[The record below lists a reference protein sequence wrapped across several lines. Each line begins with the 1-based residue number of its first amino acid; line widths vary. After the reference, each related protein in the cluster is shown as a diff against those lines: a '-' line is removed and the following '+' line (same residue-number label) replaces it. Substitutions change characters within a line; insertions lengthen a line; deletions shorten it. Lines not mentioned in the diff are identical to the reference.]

1 MIIKLVILT
10 CLLMCGIFSLAQN
23 ESFKYALQG
32 RITDRSSGE
41 SLSRASIYIV
51 EQKIGTVADDEGNYS
66 LFIKEPGIYTVQISH
81 IGFENRT
88 LRVPVSGS
96 HTLDIDL
103 NSNAFLK
110 EIIVTGKNSSDN
122 IARPNLGVERLSI
135 SQIRKL
141 PSFMGEVDLMK
152 AIQLYPVYMQ
162 GMKVV
167 PDLV

>member
-122 IARPNLGVERLSI
+122 IARPNLGV
-135 SQIRKL
+135 
-141 PSFMGEVDLMK
+141 
-152 AIQLYPVYMQ
+152 
-162 GMKVV
+162 
-167 PDLV
+167 